1 MPLSSCLCVLP
12 VDLVFVTFILVLVC
26 LCLWLSL
33 AFSVL
38 NIVDPDGRIKG
49 YSPQY
54 WKDRKY
60 VLWKQQRNIVGRINN
75 FILYIHIQ
83 VECFSTFK
91 LGLFFFFQR
100 SLRSRRFTVGSH
112 FFTYWAEMAQAL
124 WLWVNILFHVFG
136 FARII
141 LCIAAIHPEKFYSLD
156 GYYNVLSEAQPKMC
170 SMWRV
175 LVVIGSQC

>member
-112 FFTYWAEMAQAL
+112 FFYLLSRDGTSFMIMSQHSVPCF
-124 WLWVNILFHVFG
+124 WVCQNNTMHSSHPSWKILFP
-136 FARII
+136 RW
-141 LCIAAIHPEKFYSLD
+141 LP
-156 GYYNVLSEAQPKMC
+156 
-170 SMWRV
+170 
-175 LVVIGSQC
+175 